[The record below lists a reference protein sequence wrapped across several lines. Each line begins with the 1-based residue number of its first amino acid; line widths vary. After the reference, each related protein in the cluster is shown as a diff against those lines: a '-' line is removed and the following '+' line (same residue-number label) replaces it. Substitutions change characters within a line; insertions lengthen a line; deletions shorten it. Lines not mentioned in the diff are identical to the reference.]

1 MEFGFDIPNM
11 HHGLGLEAYVGGA
24 SIKRLAI
31 GPETFDRLTA
41 RAEEIGFH
49 TLWIADHIVFPDT
62 SSVAHPLN
70 YQPNTGNDDEPVGEG
85 TKVRSADPIYEAL
98 SLLGF
103 LGGRT
108 SRCRLGIGILVIPY
122 RNPVLMAKMLATIDV
137 LTGGRVTVGAGVGWL
152 KESFDAVGAD
162 YEHRGAVTDEFID
175 AMRVLWTADAP
186 EIAGKHFTL
195 PTGMRFL
202 PKPIQRP
209 IPILIGGS
217 SPRALRRAAARGDGW
232 IAPYQSLDQFVA
244 NRAKVLALVEG
255 NGRDPATFQFVNQ
268 VRFQVLDEDGPTTDD
283 FIGTPQRVAKL
294 IRAFAEAGVDHLQL
308 KPAPGPSTDS
318 MIEQADRFA
327 EQIVPLIDD
336 IWQPAPLPAPRTY
349 AR

>member
-11 HHGLGLEAYVGGA
+11 HHGLGLEAYVGG
-24 SIKRLAI
+24 SNIKRLAI

-41 RAEEIGFH
+41 RAEDIGFH
-49 TLWIADHIVFPDT
+49 TLWIADHILFPDS

-70 YQPNTGNDDEPVGEG
+70 YRSNTGRDDDPGAEG
-85 TKVRSADPIYEAL
+85 TKVRSGDPIYEAL

-175 AMRVLWTADAP
+175 AMRTLWTSDAP
-186 EIAGKHFTL
+186 VIEGTHFSL

-202 PKPIQRP
+202 PKPIQQP

-232 IAPYQSLDQFVA
+232 IAPYQSLDQFIS
-244 NRAKVLALVEG
+244 NRGRVLALVEG
-255 NGRDPATFQFVNQ
+255 NGRDPSKFKFVNQ
-268 VRFQVLDEDGPTTDD
+268 VRFQVLDEDGPPTDD
-283 FIGTPQRVAKL
+283 CIGKPERVAQL

-327 EQIVPLIDD
+327 DQIVPLIGDL
-336 IWQPAPLPAPRTY
+336 WQPAPLPR
-349 AR
+349 AREYQP